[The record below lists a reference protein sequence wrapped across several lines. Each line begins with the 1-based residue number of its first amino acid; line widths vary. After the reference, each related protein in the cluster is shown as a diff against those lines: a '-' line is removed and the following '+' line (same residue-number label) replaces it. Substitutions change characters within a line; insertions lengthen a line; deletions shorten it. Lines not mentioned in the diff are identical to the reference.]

1 MEYMYMNSK
10 KMVLMIIT
18 VGEASVTSL
27 VVGRLLRSVDKIF
40 VASLV
45 VDVTVDLKMD
55 YMYMNSV
62 CVSLNDMYT
71 AMKVKSY

>member
-1 MEYMYMNSK
+1 MEYMYMNSR
-10 KMVLMIIT
+10 KMVLLIIN

-45 VDVTVDLKMD
+45 VDATVDLKWII
-55 YMYMNSV
+55 
-62 CVSLNDMYT
+62 CI
-71 AMKVKSY
+71 